1 MKKNLFL
8 LIIAGLSAYSAQAQQ
23 DALYTH
29 YMYNTL
35 AINPGYAG
43 SRDALTMTALGR
55 FQWVGFEG
63 APMTQTFTAHAP
75 VAWESLGL
83 GLSVVNDKI
92 GPTTTTSMYVDV
104 AYRMKITKNSRLAF
118 GLKGGMNNFTA
129 GLQQITLQDQN
140 DATFAQGVR
149 SSMMPNVGFGMY
161 YQSPKFYAGVSVP
174 KIVEN
179 NFYGQKGN
187 TTVNIGSE
195 KRHYFFIA
203 GAVFQLSPQL
213 KFKPTLLTKVATA
226 APIQMDL
233 TANFI
238 INDLVTLGAM
248 YRTGDAFGILAGV
261 NVNEQLM
268 VSYSFD
274 WSTVNS
280 TGRYNAGSHELMLRY
295 DLIFNKEKRIK
306 SPRYF

>member
-1 MKKNLFL
+1 MKKIL
-8 LIIAGLSAYSAQAQQ
+8 LLLVAGLGVFSIHAQQ

-35 AINPGYAG
+35 AINPAYAG

-55 FQWVGFEG
+55 FQWVGFSG

-75 VAWESLGL
+75 VAWQSLGL

-92 GPTTTTSMYVDV
+92 GPTTTTSIYVDV
-104 AYRMKITKNSRLAF
+104 AYRMKLSEHSRLSF

-129 GLQQITLQDQN
+129 GLHNVDLQNQN
-140 DATFAQGVR
+140 DVSFAQGIR
-149 SSMMPNVGFGMY
+149 SKMLPNMGFGMY
-161 YQSPKFYAGVSVP
+161 YQSRKFYAGVSIP
-174 KIVEN
+174 KLLEN
-179 NFYGQKGN
+179 KFYGAEAN
-187 TTVNIGSE
+187 TTVNMGSE

-203 GAVFQLSPQL
+203 GAIFNLTPQL

-226 APIQMDL
+226 APVQMDF

-238 INDLVTLGAM
+238 LNDLLTLGAM
-248 YRTGDAFGILAGV
+248 YRTGDAFGVLAGI
-261 NVNEQLM
+261 NITEQFLIG
-268 VSYSFD
+268 YSFD
-274 WSTVNS
+274 WSTTNMS
-280 TGRYNAGSHELMLRY
+280 GRYNGGSHEVLLRY

>member
-1 MKKNLFL
+1 MKKLILIL
-8 LIIAGLSAYSAQAQQ
+8 LTGLSLFSARAQQ
-23 DALYTH
+23 DAMYTH

-35 AINPGYAG
+35 AINPAYAG
-43 SRDALTMTALGR
+43 SRDALTMTALAR
-55 FQWVGFEG
+55 FQWVGFSG

-104 AYRMKITKNSRLAF
+104 AYRLKLTENSRLAF
-118 GLKGGMNNFTA
+118 GLKGGMNNFA
-129 GLQQITLQDQN
+129 NGLQNIDLQNQN
-140 DATFAQGVR
+140 DVAYTQVR
-149 SSMMPNVGFGMY
+149 SGMMPNVGFGMY
-161 YQSPKFYAGVSVP
+161 FQSPKFYAGVSIP

-179 NFYGQKGN
+179 SFYDGDN
-187 TTVNIGSE
+187 AEVNIGSE

-203 GAVFQLSPQL
+203 GAIMNLSPQL
-213 KFKPTLLTKVATA
+213 KFKPTTLVKVATA
-226 APIQMDL
+226 APVQLDL

-238 INDLVTLGAM
+238 INDVVTLGAM
-248 YRTGDAFGILAGV
+248 YRTGDAFGALAGV
-261 NVNEQLM
+261 NITQQFLLG
-268 VSYSFD
+268 YSFD
-274 WSTVNS
+274 WSTTNM
-280 TGRYNAGSHELMLRY
+280 TGRYNAGSHEVMLRY

>member
-1 MKKNLFL
+1 MKKLCILFV
-8 LIIAGLSAYSAQAQQ
+8 AGLSVGSVCAQQ

-35 AINPGYAG
+35 AINPAYAG

-55 FQWVGFEG
+55 FQWVGFSG

-75 VAWESLGL
+75 VAWQSLGL

-92 GPTTTTSMYVDV
+92 GPTTTTAFYADV
-104 AYRMKITKNSRLAF
+104 AYRMKVSEYSRLSF

-129 GLQQITLQDQN
+129 GLEDVKLQNQN
-140 DATFAQGVR
+140 DVSFAQGIR
-149 SSMMPNVGFGMY
+149 SKMLPNVGFGIY
-161 YQSPKFYAGVSVP
+161 FQSRKFYAGLSIP
-174 KIVEN
+174 KLLEN
-179 NFYGQKGN
+179 KFYGDNAN
-187 TTVNIGSE
+187 TSVNIGSE
-195 KRHYFFIA
+195 KRHYFFIT
-203 GAVFQLSPQL
+203 GAIFDLTPQL
-213 KFKPTLLTKVATA
+213 KFKPTLLTKVATS

-248 YRTGDAFGILAGV
+248 YRTGDAFGVLAGV
-261 NVNEQLM
+261 NVTEQFLL
-268 VSYSFD
+268 SYSFD
-274 WSTVNS
+274 WSTTNM
-280 TGRYNAGSHELMLRY
+280 TGRYNSGSHELLLRY
-295 DLIFNKEKRIK
+295 DLVFHKEKRIK